1 MFIDSV
7 LESGG
12 QAFVLIVS
20 VLGAALKALLYVDWR
35 KSCRCKE

>member
-1 MFIDSV
+1 MFINSV

-20 VLGAALKALLYVDWR
+20 ILVATIKALLYVDWR
-35 KSCRCKE
+35 KSCNCEE